1 MGTSDTVAELAIS
14 LVDEGK
20 DATSAV
26 VDLREASLGRRV
38 SLVMAKQK
46 LAGDDRDTTAA
57 VALLDE
63 ALNTGDWADAD

>member
-1 MGTSDTVAELAIS
+1 VSTSDTVAELAIS

-20 DATSAV
+20 DPTSAV
-26 VDLREASLGRRV
+26 VDLREASQGRRV

-46 LAGDDRDTTAA
+46 LSGDDRDTTAA